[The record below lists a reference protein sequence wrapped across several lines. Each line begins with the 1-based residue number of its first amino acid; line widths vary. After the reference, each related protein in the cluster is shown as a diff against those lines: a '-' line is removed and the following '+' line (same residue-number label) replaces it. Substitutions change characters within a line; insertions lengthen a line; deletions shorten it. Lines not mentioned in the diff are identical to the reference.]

1 MLINFKIIIIIT
13 GISKAFYNNI
23 NYFIYLILPGFMIF
37 NNKQI
42 TFQWKCVH
50 VCECVFTV
58 VKNTDHKGSILYM
71 YVHIL
76 DVYISKIYYGSL

>member
-1 MLINFKIIIIIT
+1 
-13 GISKAFYNNI
+13 
-23 NYFIYLILPGFMIF
+23 MIF
-37 NNKQI
+37 NNKRI